1 MVSGAGAQVNKAYVV
16 VALCALVASGDV
28 DADVHR
34 CSDAD
39 GNIMYSQ
46 TPCDAQGSANV
57 NMAGFSSQ
65 STELD
70 CSYANLFAL
79 STARRMRVGTGP
91 TELFNLYGGIDEL
104 SKGALGVINYVYS
117 FLTSSGVSV
126 EQIATLTEAKC
137 QAQSLGIVNCTALP
151 STYTDT
157 IGGCAVVDEGRAVSA
172 RQERPA
178 GQAAPTS
185 NVVRAQTKPEQ
196 TNEFTE
202 QCQKWYRDSI
212 DQIDAQMQ
220 HDYSA
225 EEGEFY
231 RKELREL
238 TQRLREC

>member
-1 MVSGAGAQVNKAYVV
+1 MASGAGAQVNKVYVV
-16 VALCALVASGDV
+16 VALCALVASGGA

-70 CSYANLFAL
+70 CSYANRFAL
-79 STARRMRVGTGP
+79 STARRMRVGTGS
-91 TELFNLYGGIDEL
+91 TELLNLYGGLDEL
-104 SKGALGVINYVYS
+104 SKGALGVIDYVYS
-117 FLTSSGVSV
+117 FLTSSDVSV

-157 IGGCAVVDEGRAVSA
+157 IGGCAAVDEGRAIST

-178 GQAAPTS
+178 VQAAPTS
-185 NVVRAQTKPEQ
+185 NVVRAQTKPTQ

-220 HDYSA
+220 RDHSS

>member
-1 MVSGAGAQVNKAYVV
+1 MKKAF
-16 VALCALVASGDV
+16 VAIVLCAFAVPGEGIAG
-28 DADVHR
+28 VHK
-34 CSDAD
+34 CTDAD

-70 CSYANLFAL
+70 CSYANRFAL
-79 STARRMRVGTGP
+79 STARRMRIGTGP
-91 TELFNLYGGIDEL
+91 TELFNLYGGLDEL
-104 SKGALGVINYVYS
+104 SRGALGVINYVYS
-117 FLTSSGVSV
+117 FLTSSDVSV
-126 EQIATLTEAKC
+126 EQIATFTEAKC
-137 QAQSLGIVNCTALP
+137 QAQSLGVVNCTALP
-151 STYTDT
+151 STCTDT
-157 IGGCAVVDEGRAVSA
+157 IGGCAVSA
-172 RQERPA
+172 GQERPA
-178 GQAAPTS
+178 VQAAPMS
-185 NVVRAQTKPEQ
+185 NVVRAQTKPKQ
-196 TNEFTE
+196 TNEFTG

-220 HDYSA
+220 RDHSA

>member
-1 MVSGAGAQVNKAYVV
+1 MNKAYVV
-16 VALCALVASGDV
+16 VALCALVAPGDA
-28 DADVHR
+28 DADVHK

-46 TPCDAQGSANV
+46 TPCDAQSSANA

-65 STELD
+65 STEMD
-70 CSYANLFAL
+70 CSYANRFAL

-91 TELFNLYGGIDEL
+91 TELFNLYGGYDEL

-117 FLTSSGVSV
+117 FLTSSDVSV
-126 EQIATLTEAKC
+126 EQIATLTEARC
-137 QAQSLGIVNCTALP
+137 QGQSLGIVNCKALP

-157 IGGCAVVDEGRAVSA
+157 IGGCAVAVEQRTVA
-172 RQERPA
+172 AEQERPA
-178 GQAAPTS
+178 VKTAPTS
-185 NVVRAQTKPEQ
+185 NVVRTQTKPTQ

-212 DQIDAQMQ
+212 EQIDSQMQ
-220 HDYSA
+220 RDVSP

>member
-1 MVSGAGAQVNKAYVV
+1 VNKAYVV
-16 VALCALVASGDV
+16 VALCALVAPGDAN
-28 DADVHR
+28 ADVHK

-46 TPCDAQGSANV
+46 TPCDAQSSANV

-65 STELD
+65 STEMD
-70 CSYANLFAL
+70 CSYANRFAL

-91 TELFNLYGGIDEL
+91 TELFNLYGGHDEL

-117 FLTSSGVSV
+117 FLTSSDVSV

-137 QAQSLGIVNCTALP
+137 QAQSLGIVNCKTLP

-157 IGGCAVVDEGRAVSA
+157 IGGCAVADERRTVRAE
-172 RQERPA
+172 RERPVV
-178 GQAAPTS
+178 QTSPT
-185 NVVRAQTKPEQ
+185 NDVVRKQTRPTQ
-196 TNEFTE
+196 TDEFTE
-202 QCQKWYRDSI
+202 KCQKWYRDSI

-220 HDYSA
+220 RDVSP

>member
-1 MVSGAGAQVNKAYVV
+1 MNSAYVV
-16 VALCALVASGDV
+16 VALCALVALGDA
-28 DADVHR
+28 DADVHK

-46 TPCDAQGSANV
+46 TPCDAQSSANV

-65 STELD
+65 STEMD
-70 CSYANLFAL
+70 CSYANRFAL

-91 TELFNLYGGIDEL
+91 TELFNLYGGHDEL

-117 FLTSSGVSV
+117 FLTSSDVSV

-137 QAQSLGIVNCTALP
+137 RAQSLGIVNCKTLP

-157 IGGCAVVDEGRAVSA
+157 IGGCAVADERRTVRAE
-172 RQERPA
+172 QERPA
-178 GQAAPTS
+178 VQTAPTS
-185 NVVRAQTKPEQ
+185 NVVRTQTKPTQ

-202 QCQKWYRDSI
+202 QCQEWYRDSI

-220 HDYSA
+220 RDVSP

>member
-16 VALCALVASGDV
+16 VALCALVASGDA

-70 CSYANLFAL
+70 CRYANRFAL

-91 TELFNLYGGIDEL
+91 TELFNLYGGLDEL

-117 FLTSSGVSV
+117 FLTSSDVSV
-126 EQIATLTEAKC
+126 EQIATFTEAKC
-137 QAQSLGIVNCTALP
+137 QAQSLGIVNCAALP

-157 IGGCAVVDEGRAVSA
+157 IGGCAVSA
-172 RQERPA
+172 GQERPA
-178 GQAAPTS
+178 VQTAPTR
-185 NVVRAQTKPEQ
+185 NVVRAQTKPQQ

-212 DQIDAQMQ
+212 DQIDAQMER
-220 HDYSA
+220 DYSA

>member
-1 MVSGAGAQVNKAYVV
+1 MNKAYVV
-16 VALCALVASGDV
+16 VALCALVAPGDAG
-28 DADVHR
+28 ADVHK

-46 TPCDAQGSANV
+46 TPCDAQSSANV

-65 STELD
+65 STEMD
-70 CSYANLFAL
+70 CSYANRFAL

-91 TELFNLYGGIDEL
+91 TGLFNLYGGHDEL

-117 FLTSSGVSV
+117 FLTSSDVSV

-137 QAQSLGIVNCTALP
+137 QAQSFGIVNCKTLP

-157 IGGCAVVDEGRAVSA
+157 IGGCAVADEQRTVRAE
-172 RQERPA
+172 QERPVV
-178 GQAAPTS
+178 QTAPT
-185 NVVRAQTKPEQ
+185 NDVARKQTKPAQ
-196 TNEFTE
+196 INEFTE
-202 QCQKWYRDSI
+202 KCQKWYRDSI

-220 HDYSA
+220 RDVSP

>member
-1 MVSGAGAQVNKAYVV
+1 MVSVAGAQVNKAFVV
-16 VALCALVASGDV
+16 VALCALVAAGDA

-70 CSYANLFAL
+70 CSYANRFAL

-91 TELFNLYGGIDEL
+91 TELFNLYGGLDEL

-117 FLTSSGVSV
+117 FLTSSDVSV
-126 EQIATLTEAKC
+126 EQIATSTEAKC
-137 QAQSLGIVNCTALP
+137 QAQSLGIVNCTTLP
-151 STYTDT
+151 PTYTDT
-157 IGGCAVVDEGRAVSA
+157 IGGCAVST

-178 GQAAPTS
+178 VQAAPTS
-185 NVVRAQTKPEQ
+185 NVVRAQTKPKQ

-212 DQIDAQMQ
+212 DQIDAQMER
-220 HDYSA
+220 DYSP

>member
-1 MVSGAGAQVNKAYVV
+1 MVTGAGAQVNKAYVV

-28 DADVHR
+28 DADVHK

-39 GNIMYSQ
+39 GNVMYSQ
-46 TPCDAQGSANV
+46 TPCEAQSSANV

-65 STELD
+65 STALD
-70 CSYANLFAL
+70 CSYANRFAL
-79 STARRMRVGTGP
+79 STARRMRVGTGR
-91 TELFNLYGGIDEL
+91 TELFNLYGGLDEL

-117 FLTSSGVSV
+117 FLTSSDESV

-137 QAQSLGIVNCTALP
+137 QAQSLGIVNCKALP
-151 STYTDT
+151 STYTET
-157 IGGCAVVDEGRAVSA
+157 IGGCAVPDEKRTTAA
-172 RQERPA
+172 QQERPA
-178 GQAAPTS
+178 VQTAPTS
-185 NVVRAQTKPEQ
+185 NVVRTQTKPRQ

-212 DQIDAQMQ
+212 EQIDAQMQ
-220 HDYSA
+220 RDFSP